1 MIVTRHRAIRSNVD
15 LGPLTTYKL
24 GGRAAWFADAESEA
38 TLVEIL
44 ESAHDLDLVV
54 LGRGSNIV
62 VSDSGFP
69 GLVVRLTSEF
79 LTASIATDQSVV
91 AGGGMPLPK
100 LARFAVGEDRG
111 GLEFFVGIPGSVGGA
126 VRMNA
131 GGHGSDTASWLV
143 EATVLDRSSLTTRTR
158 PPEDLDLS
166 YRHSNL
172 TDDDLVVS
180 GRFRTFD
187 QPKARGEEI
196 LREVTRWRKQ
206 HQPGGTLNAGSV
218 FKNPP
223 GDAAGRVIDS
233 LGLKGYR
240 RGGVAVS
247 EMHANFFVSDKDA
260 TAQDVWNLVW
270 AVRRRVGEETGT
282 WLEPELRFLG
292 EFDVSGDEDAGTEA
306 DR

>member
-1 MIVTRHRAIRSNVD
+1 
-15 LGPLTTYKL
+15 
-24 GGRAAWFADAESEA
+24 
-38 TLVEIL
+38 
-44 ESAHDLDLVV
+44 
-54 LGRGSNIV
+54 
-62 VSDSGFP
+62 
-69 GLVVRLTSEF
+69 
-79 LTASIATDQSVV
+79 
-91 AGGGMPLPK
+91 
-100 LARFAVGEDRG
+100 
-111 GLEFFVGIPGSVGGA
+111 
-126 VRMNA
+126 
-131 GGHGSDTASWLV
+131 
-143 EATVLDRSSLTTRTR
+143 
-158 PPEDLDLS
+158 
-166 YRHSNL
+166 
-172 TDDDLVVS
+172 
-180 GRFRTFD
+180 
-187 QPKARGEEI
+187 
-196 LREVTRWRKQ
+196 
-206 HQPGGTLNAGSV
+206 V